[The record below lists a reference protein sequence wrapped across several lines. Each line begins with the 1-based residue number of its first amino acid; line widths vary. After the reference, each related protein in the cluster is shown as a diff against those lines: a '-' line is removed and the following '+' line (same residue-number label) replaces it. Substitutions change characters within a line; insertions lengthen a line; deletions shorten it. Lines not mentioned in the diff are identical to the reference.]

1 MELLWFYIALV
12 LAISDI
18 IHTQIVWKLFSNFY
32 ILFGGIVYNS
42 VDSNITAWLIHE
54 LLEALYK
61 ESENKDEVIEYV
73 DLLTDYYAKQREL
86 EILQDKIE
94 QIQIYSKNANDLRST
109 IKTAFS
115 NTQDT
120 KDIVSELRF
129 NNIQTLAKSNE

>member
-1 MELLWFYIALV
+1 M
-12 LAISDI
+12 
-18 IHTQIVWKLFSNFY
+18 K
-32 ILFGGIVYNS
+32 
-42 VDSNITAWLIHE
+42 NINE

-86 EILQDKIE
+86 EILKDKIE
-94 QIQIYSKNANDLRST
+94 QIQIYSKNANDLRLT

>member
-1 MELLWFYIALV
+1 M
-12 LAISDI
+12 
-18 IHTQIVWKLFSNFY
+18 KNM
-32 ILFGGIVYNS
+32 N
-42 VDSNITAWLIHE
+42 E

-86 EILQDKIE
+86 EILRDKIE
-94 QIQIYSKNANDLRST
+94 QIQIYSKNANDLRLT

>member
-1 MELLWFYIALV
+1 M
-12 LAISDI
+12 
-18 IHTQIVWKLFSNFY
+18 KNM
-32 ILFGGIVYNS
+32 N
-42 VDSNITAWLIHE
+42 E

-86 EILQDKIE
+86 EILRDKIE
-94 QIQIYSKNANDLRST
+94 QIQIYSKNANDLRLT

-129 NNIQTLAKSNE
+129 NNIQALAKSNE

>member
-1 MELLWFYIALV
+1 M
-12 LAISDI
+12 
-18 IHTQIVWKLFSNFY
+18 K
-32 ILFGGIVYNS
+32 
-42 VDSNITAWLIHE
+42 NINE

-86 EILQDKIE
+86 EILRDKIE
-94 QIQIYSKNANDLRST
+94 QIQIYSKNANDLRLT

>member
-1 MELLWFYIALV
+1 M
-12 LAISDI
+12 
-18 IHTQIVWKLFSNFY
+18 KNM
-32 ILFGGIVYNS
+32 N
-42 VDSNITAWLIHE
+42 E

-94 QIQIYSKNANDLRST
+94 QIQFYSKNANDLRST

-129 NNIQTLAKSNE
+129 NNIQALAKSNE

>member
-1 MELLWFYIALV
+1 MI
-12 LAISDI
+12 
-18 IHTQIVWKLFSNFY
+18 NM
-32 ILFGGIVYNS
+32 N
-42 VDSNITAWLIHE
+42 E

-86 EILQDKIE
+86 EILKDKIE
-94 QIQIYSKNANDLRST
+94 QIQIYITNAHDLRST

>member
-1 MELLWFYIALV
+1 MI
-12 LAISDI
+12 
-18 IHTQIVWKLFSNFY
+18 NM
-32 ILFGGIVYNS
+32 N
-42 VDSNITAWLIHE
+42 E
-54 LLEALYK
+54 LLETLYK

-94 QIQIYSKNANDLRST
+94 QIQIYSKNANDLRLT

>member
-1 MELLWFYIALV
+1 MI
-12 LAISDI
+12 
-18 IHTQIVWKLFSNFY
+18 NM
-32 ILFGGIVYNS
+32 N
-42 VDSNITAWLIHE
+42 E
-54 LLEALYK
+54 LLETLYK